1 MHNMHMLHVHVHV
14 HVAATVQ
21 EGIFYKE
28 TSTSSLPRT
37 HCFGH
42 GQRLRARV
50 FGQWAW

>member
-1 MHNMHMLHVHVHV
+1 MHMHMLHVHVHV

-21 EGIFYKE
+21 EGIFYNE
-28 TSTSSLPRT
+28 TSSLPRT